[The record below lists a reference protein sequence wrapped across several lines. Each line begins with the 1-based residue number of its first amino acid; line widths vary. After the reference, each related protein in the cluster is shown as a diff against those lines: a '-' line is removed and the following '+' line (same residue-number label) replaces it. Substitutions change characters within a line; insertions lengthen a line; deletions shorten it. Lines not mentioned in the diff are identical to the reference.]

1 MPDCSSKNDLPDE
14 LYEWV
19 NPGTLELARKRLR
32 LSLQDVA
39 EQARQLGAEYKGV
52 TTEALRSWES
62 GRGQPELRHLEA
74 LSQIYVCPV
83 GWFFLSSLPT
93 ETHKLD
99 FRGVA
104 REEGIGG
111 QGRQTLSRFLELAEW
126 AEGVAIQAG
135 RFRAPSV
142 GSANLT
148 DDMKNLV
155 AEERR
160 RLGFQPAIREA
171 WQEKNDA
178 FNWWRRRIESLGVF
192 CFVMRLPTSE
202 VRGASSWGEHGA
214 AFILVNSEDA
224 EAAAGRTFSLLHEYA
239 HLMLRKSFVCDFRG
253 SGSGIDVESFTNRF
267 AARMLVGRDELM
279 ARLQE
284 LGTAAFQKQWSDASL
299 DSIRAPFRV
308 SRDVVSIYL
317 EKELGLAAKG
327 FYAQKRAVW
336 AERKPFGRAKVPST
350 GRTLAAKKLRM
361 VGSTL
366 ARVLSSKQA
375 EAVLSA
381 LDLAE
386 MLDVKVERVPAILE
400 TFREAGDEA

>member
-1 MPDCSSKNDLPDE
+1 MPDCSSKNDLPDDP
-14 LYEWV
+14 YEWV
-19 NPGTLELARKRLR
+19 NPGNLALARKRLGLAPR
-32 LSLQDVA
+32 DVA
-39 EQARQLGAEYKGV
+39 EQARQLGAEYRGI
-52 TTEALRSWES
+52 TAEALASWES
-62 GRGQPELRHLEA
+62 GGGQPELRHLEA

-83 GWFFLSSLPT
+83 GWFFLSSLPA

-104 REEGIGG
+104 SEEGIGG

-126 AEGVAIQAG
+126 AEGVAVQTGQLRTPTIAC
-135 RFRAPSV
+135 AS
-142 GSANLT
+142 LT
-148 DDMKNLV
+148 DDMNDLV
-155 AEERR
+155 AVERR
-160 RLGFQPAIREA
+160 RLDFEPSIRGS
-171 WQEKNDA
+171 WRKKDDA

-202 VRGASSWGEHGA
+202 VRGASFRGEHGA

-253 SGSGIDVESFTNRF
+253 SGRGTDVESFTNRF
-267 AARMLVGRDELM
+267 AARMLLGPEELR
-279 ARLQE
+279 ARLKE
-284 LGTAAFQKQWSDASL
+284 VGTTTFRQQWGDTFL
-299 DSIRAPFRV
+299 DKIREPLQV

-317 EKELGLAAKG
+317 EKELGLAPKG
-327 FYAQKRAVW
+327 FYARKRATW
-336 AERKPFGRAKVPST
+336 AKRKAFGHATAPT
-350 GRTLAAKKLRM
+350 IGRNLQQRKLRTVGTTLAK
-361 VGSTL
+361 
-366 ARVLSSKQA
+366 VLSSKPA
-375 EAVLSA
+375 EAALSA